1 MKDFRKFGLLGL
13 LFAIIYLPFGVIAE
27 LTRRYM

>member
-13 LFAIIYLPFGVIAE
+13 LFAIIYLPFGVIAA